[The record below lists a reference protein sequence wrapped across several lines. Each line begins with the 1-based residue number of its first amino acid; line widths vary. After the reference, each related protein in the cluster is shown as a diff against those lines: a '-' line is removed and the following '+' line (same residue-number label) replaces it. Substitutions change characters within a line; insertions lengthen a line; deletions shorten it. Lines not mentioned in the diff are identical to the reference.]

1 MTTRLFLIVPL
12 VVMTVGFAA
21 VKRVTLKAQAVPVT
35 KNIAWDQNNAVSDG
49 ISDFTITFDGVPR
62 TVTAATAC
70 TPDPQKC
77 QVPQVFPSI
86 GNHSISVV
94 AQNVWGVST
103 AALLTVTVTIP
114 RTPSNVTIK

>member
-1 MTTRLFLIVPL
+1 MANRAAVILCVAL
-12 VVMTVGFAA
+12 VASVAA
-21 VKRVTLKAQAVPVT
+21 VKKITLKAQAVPVT

-49 ISDFTITFDGVPR
+49 IVDYTITFDGVPR
-62 TVTAATAC
+62 TVTAAVAC

-94 AQNVWGVST
+94 AQNIWGVSP

-114 RTPSNVTIK
+114 RTPTGITIK